1 MIKHKTINDIVSGWN
16 QYVRP
21 EAGDIYKHYKGE
33 LYEIVT
39 TGFIETTLEPCVVY
53 RSLTT
58 HLVWVRTA
66 ADFFERVDHQGTSTI
81 RFSKDQEPVA

>member
-1 MIKHKTINDIVSGWN
+1 MIKHKTIDQIESEWN

-21 EAGDIYKHYKGE
+21 EAGDIYKYYKGD

-39 TGFIETTLEPCVVY
+39 TGFIETTLEPSVVY

-66 ADFFERVDHQGTSTI
+66 AAFFEKVDHQGTSTI
-81 RFSKDQEPVA
+81 RFTLLKNQ